1 MRRKS
6 MIKEKNKK
14 AKKDEKTKKRGTVI
28 IVSFVLIFAVCAALF
43 YAVPTIMSLKRDNI
57 SESGD
62 ITSLSGE
69 DDALLFSVDSGEI
82 RDITPLSGGGF
93 ITTSNSLISIK
104 KDGGIIDITKT
115 GYSSPVTKTAGKYY
129 IVFERSTGKYS
140 IMKKNGTVFSSQLD
154 GEIINADIAQ
164 NGNYLI
170 MSRKTL
176 SSSLVTVYSK
186 KNEILFQWECNDSY
200 LTNCAIAPR
209 GKKIAVVSFDVNG
222 GEQKSKILT
231 FTTKSVDVEREIDC
245 GSDTVC
251 AMRFLSG
258 DSIGIVTD
266 KRYII
271 ANIQS
276 GEEKEISYEYD
287 VISGSAFGENSNAAV
302 LKSEFGSLDKSTL
315 SLYNKS
321 AEEIFSCKINEKV
334 IDFCFDK
341 SFVYVMTA
349 CKITV
354 YSVAKGEVYSEV
366 ETAGGLK
373 YMSVISGRIFC
384 SSDTGLYKYDR

>member
-1 MRRKS
+1 MV
-6 MIKEKNKK
+6 KEKNEK
-14 AKKDEKTKKRGTVI
+14 AKKSEKTKKRGTVI
-28 IVSFVLIFAVCAALF
+28 IVSLVLIFAVCAAVL

-62 ITSLSGE
+62 ISSISGE

-140 IMKKNGTVFSSQLD
+140 IMNKNGTVFSSQLD
-154 GEIINADIAQ
+154 GEIINADIAE

-176 SSSLVTVYSK
+176 SSSLVTVYSR

-222 GEQKSKILT
+222 GEQSSKILT

-251 AMRFLSG
+251 AMRFHSG

-266 KRYII
+266 NRYII
-271 ANIQS
+271 ENIQN
-276 GEEKEISYEYD
+276 GERKEISYEYD

-315 SLYNKS
+315 SLYNRN
-321 AEEIFSCKINEKV
+321 AEEIFTCNINEKV

-354 YSVAKGEVYSEV
+354 YSVATGEEYSAV

-384 SSDTGLYKYDR
+384 SSDTGVYKYSR